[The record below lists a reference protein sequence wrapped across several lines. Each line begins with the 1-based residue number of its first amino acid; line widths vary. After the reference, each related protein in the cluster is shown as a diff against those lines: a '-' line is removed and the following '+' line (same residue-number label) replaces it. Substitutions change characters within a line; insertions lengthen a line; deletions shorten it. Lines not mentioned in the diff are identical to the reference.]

1 MVGAGGVAEVVVAG
15 GGGGAA
21 AVVVGRVGFGFGVAA
36 FVDTRGAGAARVLTA
51 EVVVVVVAGAE

>member
-1 MVGAGGVAEVVVAG
+1 MAG

>member
-1 MVGAGGVAEVVVAG
+1 VVG

-21 AVVVGRVGFGFGVAA
+21 AVVTGRVGFGFGVVA
-36 FVDTRGAGAARVLTA
+36 FVDTGDTGAAWVVTT